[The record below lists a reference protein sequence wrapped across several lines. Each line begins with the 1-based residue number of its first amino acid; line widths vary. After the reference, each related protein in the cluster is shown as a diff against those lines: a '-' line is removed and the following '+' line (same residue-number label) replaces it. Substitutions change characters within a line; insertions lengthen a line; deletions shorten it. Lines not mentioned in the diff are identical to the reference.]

1 MKTGFLYALVAVAL
15 FACAKPKDLE
25 YVDFKNL
32 KVLKWGFVE
41 STVGMDIAF
50 YNPNKSNLQLKK
62 ADVDVFINN
71 TYLGKSTLDTLVRI
85 PARDTFLLPI
95 TMRVKTG
102 GALTNILRIVSDSSV
117 LIRMEGNASFGKSG
131 VFLNY
136 PIKYEGQQRIKF

>member
-1 MKTGFLYALVAVAL
+1 MKIGLLYVLVVVTL

-32 KVLKWGFVE
+32 KVVKWGLIE
-41 STVGMDIAF
+41 STVGMDVEF
-50 YNPNKSNLQLKK
+50 FNPNKSNLQLKK

-71 TYLGKSTLDTLVRI
+71 TYLGKSTLDSLVRI
-85 PARDTFLLPI
+85 PGRDTFSLPV

-117 LIRMEGNASFGKSG
+117 LIRMEGNASFGKGG

-136 PIKYEGQQRIKF
+136 PIKYEGLKRIKF